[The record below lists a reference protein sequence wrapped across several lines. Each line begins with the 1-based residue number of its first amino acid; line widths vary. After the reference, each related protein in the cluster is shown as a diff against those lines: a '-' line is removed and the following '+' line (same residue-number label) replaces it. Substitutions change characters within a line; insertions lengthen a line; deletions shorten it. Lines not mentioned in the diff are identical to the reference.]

1 MSNAK
6 EKLSGLLGYYLPP
19 IDRSRCVP
27 YVNGKCN
34 GMCSECTAELLIA
47 NGVTVQEWIP
57 VSERLPE
64 INGRVL
70 VYRPGMPFEIHV
82 ARYSDIGWNRWD
94 AIDDNT
100 PHGAITHWMPLPEPP
115 KGG

>member
-6 EKLSGLLGYYLPP
+6 EKLSELLGYYLPP
-19 IDRSRCVP
+19 IDRSRCMP

-47 NGVTVQEWIP
+47 NGVTTVTGI
-57 VSERLPE
+57 
-64 INGRVL
+64 
-70 VYRPGMPFEIHV
+70 M
-82 ARYSDIGWNRWD
+82 SD
-94 AIDDNT
+94 A
-100 PHGAITHWMPLPEPP
+100 